1 MHPSPDPSLTKLNIT
16 DVCHVAASMASG
28 MDSDDDVAGD
38 VDHDG
43 PLISRPIF

>member
-1 MHPSPDPSLTKLNIT
+1 MTKLNIMAG
-16 DVCHVAASMASG
+16 CYVAASMASD

>member
-1 MHPSPDPSLTKLNIT
+1 MTKLNVT
-16 DVCHVAASMASG
+16 DVCHVAASMASD

-43 PLISRPIF
+43 PLISRLIF